1 MTKFRILRLN
11 DMSLERTL
19 GGRHYCYSH
28 FTDEDTESQE
38 VKGVAEITQENRD
51 RTRISLVPEPMP
63 FVSSPTLILLNGI
76 TFQMGE

>member
-11 DMSLERTL
+11 DMSLARTL

-28 FTDEDTESQE
+28 FTEEDTESQE

-51 RTRISLVPEPMP
+51 RTGISLVPEPMP